1 MNKTLTTEEQEEKT
15 QRVVLCIALSQ
26 MLAEEVDD
34 MIEDKFFR
42 QSAKQAAKNTVG
54 LLSKVLDYRY
64 NRTNTVDG
72 ISLAESGNSAEELT
86 AMRNTIH
93 KAMVFD
99 YNLKMLSDAD
109 YVTFSEEQEILLKKF
124 NLTKLIP

>member
-1 MNKTLTTEEQEEKT
+1 MTQITTQLSEEYV
-15 QRVVLCIALSQ
+15 QRVVLCIALAQ
-26 MLAEEVDD
+26 MLADEVDD
-34 MIEDKFFR
+34 MLEDKFFR

-54 LLSKVLDYRY
+54 LLSKVLEHRY

-72 ISLAESGNSAEELT
+72 ISLAQSGNSAEELT

-93 KAMVFD
+93 KAFVFD
-99 YNLKMLSDAD
+99 YNLKMLSDKD
-109 YVTFSEEQEILLKKF
+109 YIAFSEEQEVLLKKF

>member
-1 MNKTLTTEEQEEKT
+1 MNKPLTTEEEEEKT

>member
-1 MNKTLTTEEQEEKT
+1 MNKTLTTEEEEEKT